1 MFIGSFLAFR
11 TDYLYLAEE
20 GFHISF
26 YVSPIIA
33 QLESNGYRLLFDQ
46 PSQYGFL
53 NILLPSLLNF
63 KNGLNSFH
71 LFQSSMMLLT
81 TIIGFFIILKSNV
94 KINKIFLFIF
104 FSILFFLSDPTLVG
118 PNPYPSS
125 SILRFF
131 PVYLL
136 IIINET
142 YDIDP
147 FKKYSYLKILL
158 LSFIFSISFLWSIE
172 AFCYVAFPFITYVL
186 LNIYNNFENS
196 ELKIILKQHT

>member
-1 MFIGSFLAFR
+1 M
-11 TDYLYLAEE
+11 
-20 GFHISF
+20 
-26 YVSPIIA
+26 A
-33 QLESNGYRLLFDQ
+33 QIESNGYRLLFDQ

-63 KNGLNSFH
+63 KNPLNSFH
-71 LFQSSMMLLT
+71 LFQSGMMIFT
-81 TIIGFFIILKSNV
+81 VIISFFIILKSNI
-94 KINKIFLFIF
+94 KINKIFFFIF
-104 FSILFFLSDPTLVG
+104 FSILFFLSDPALIG

-147 FKKYSYLKILL
+147 FKK
-158 LSFIFSISFLWSIE
+158 LSLIHI
-172 AFCYVAFPFITYVL
+172 
-186 LNIYNNFENS
+186 
-196 ELKIILKQHT
+196 

>member
-1 MFIGSFLAFR
+1 
-11 TDYLYLAEE
+11 
-20 GFHISF
+20 
-26 YVSPIIA
+26 
-33 QLESNGYRLLFDQ
+33 
-46 PSQYGFL
+46 
-53 NILLPSLLNF
+53 
-63 KNGLNSFH
+63 
-71 LFQSSMMLLT
+71 MLLT

-94 KINKIFLFIF
+94 KINKIFLFVF
-104 FSILFFLSDPTLVG
+104 FSILFFLSDPTPVG

-186 LNIYNNFENS
+186 LNIYNIHYN
-196 ELKIILKQHT
+196 